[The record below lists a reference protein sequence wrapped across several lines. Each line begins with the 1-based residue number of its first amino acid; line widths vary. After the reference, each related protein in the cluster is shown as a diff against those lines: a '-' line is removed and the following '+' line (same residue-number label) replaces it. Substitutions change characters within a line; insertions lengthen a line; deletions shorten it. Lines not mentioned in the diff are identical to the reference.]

1 MFPVVLSADPAW
13 LPTLEGAL
21 LLGLVVLDC
30 GSLALLF

>member
-13 LPTLEGAL
+13 LPTFEGAL

-30 GSLALLF
+30 GSLAPLV